1 MNQTILMCFVC
12 QYDSY
17 LLGDGDLRLGDLRLG
32 DGLRRPRPRGD
43 GLLRPP
49 LPRGD
54 GDRLKIESI
63 SLYLMQVTF

>member
-1 MNQTILMCFVC
+1 MNQMILSRFIW

-54 GDRLKIESI
+54 GDRLKSI
-63 SLYLMQVTF
+63 R

>member
-1 MNQTILMCFVC
+1 MT
-12 QYDSY
+12 YDCDSN
-17 LLGDGDLRLGDLRLG
+17 LLGDGDRRLGDLRLG
-32 DGLRRPRPRGD
+32 DGLLRPRPRGD